1 MNNQNHAMPGLTI
14 LSISRRAGMNTLS
27 LSDGS
32 ELSLPHSLFL
42 KCPWRTGSAISPDA
56 FHAWVAENEYS
67 SALERAGH
75 SLSAKNRSEKE
86 MKETL
91 LRAGYSE
98 LCTLRVID
106 RLRKLG
112 YLDDSV
118 YASSFARQRSSLGY
132 GENRIRQELRMKG
145 IPEEEV
151 QAAIGELSGDVQNE
165 RIRKAA
171 EKAARGKDLSSFKD
185 RQRVKA
191 ALARRGFDFES
202 IDAVLTE
209 MAGAMDEDYE

>member
-1 MNNQNHAMPGLTI
+1 MNNLSHPLSGLTI
-14 LSISRRAGMNTLS
+14 LSVSRRAGVNTLS

-32 ELSLPHSLFL
+32 ELSLPHGLFL
-42 KCPWRTGSAISPDA
+42 KCPWRTGSPISPDV
-56 FHAWVAENEYS
+56 FHAWVTEHEYS
-67 SALERAGH
+67 SAMERAGH
-75 SLSAKNRSEKE
+75 SLSAKSRSEKE
-86 MKETL
+86 MKDTL

-98 LCTLRVID
+98 MCVLKVID

-112 YLDDSV
+112 YLNDSV
-118 YASSFARQRSSLGY
+118 YASSFARQRSTLGY

-145 IPEEEV
+145 IKETDI
-151 QAAIGELSGDVQNE
+151 QAAIEELNGDEQNE
-165 RIRKAA
+165 TIRKAA

-202 IDAVLTE
+202 IDAVLSE
-209 MAGAMDEDYE
+209 MAGALDEDFE